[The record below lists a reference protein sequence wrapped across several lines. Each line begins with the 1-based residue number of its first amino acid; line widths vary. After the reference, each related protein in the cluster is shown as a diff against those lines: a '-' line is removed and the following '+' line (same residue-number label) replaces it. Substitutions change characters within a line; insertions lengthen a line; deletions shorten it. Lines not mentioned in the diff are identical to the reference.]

1 MQKTLEALSNT
12 TRLKLLICLSESEKN
27 VTQLIDKCDLSQ
39 SAVSQ
44 HLKKLKDAGLI
55 ESKKSGREQNYKV
68 RNKSTIKIAKELLK
82 FLEGNNI

>member
-68 RNKSTIKIAKELLK
+68 RNISTIKIAKELLK